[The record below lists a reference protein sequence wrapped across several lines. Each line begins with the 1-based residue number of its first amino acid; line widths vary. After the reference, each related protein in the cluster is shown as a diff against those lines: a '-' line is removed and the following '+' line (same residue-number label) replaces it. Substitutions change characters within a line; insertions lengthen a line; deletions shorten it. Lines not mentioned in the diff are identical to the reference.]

1 MTLLDLA
8 PPPHTKGVK
17 FSLAFFCEAFL
28 PCSRFT
34 SSPYKRSSD
43 PPLLNAA
50 LLMRLALPSHE
61 AKAIPPISRTK
72 GFHKAQ
78 TTA

>member
-1 MTLLDLA
+1 PAATQRALN
-8 PPPHTKGVK
+8 
-17 FSLAFFCEAFL
+17 LAFFVKLFCLAHASQAH
-28 PCSRFT
+28 PT
-34 SSPYKRSSD
+34 KHSSD
-43 PPLLNAA
+43 PPLLNAT